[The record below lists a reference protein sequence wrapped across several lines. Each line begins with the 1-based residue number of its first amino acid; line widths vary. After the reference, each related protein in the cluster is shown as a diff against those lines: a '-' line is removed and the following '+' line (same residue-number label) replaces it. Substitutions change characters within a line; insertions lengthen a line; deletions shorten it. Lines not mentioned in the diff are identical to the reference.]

1 MEYEI
6 KTGDCIDVMKTM
18 PDECVDTIITSP
30 PYWGLRDYGGG
41 GKVWGGDPECNHE
54 WEGYTRPS
62 ENTRNNDNSL
72 QLKSAY
78 WEPQEQ
84 AFCEHCDAWFGQLGL
99 EPNPEQYV
107 KNMVEVFREARRILK
122 PEGTLWLN
130 LGDSYVGGGRGFQ
143 YSKEGTI
150 QKSYN
155 DAGVRYGAPTGKI
168 EGLKPKALVG
178 IPWHVA
184 FALQADGWW
193 LRQDIVWAKPNCMP
207 ESVTDRCTK
216 SLEYV
221 FMLTKSKHYYFDHE
235 AIKEPTKGGASTKR
249 PAKEQTFRYGDDDS
263 WAVEGD
269 RDRIMKAK
277 GIAEAR
283 TKDYAKRNKRSV
295 WWVGPKPFK
304 EAHFA
309 VFPIELIEPMVLAGC
324 PQDGTV
330 FDPFGGSGTTAV
342 TALKHGRSAIISELN
357 EDYVEIARNR
367 IEGFRREVGI
377 DKTNVEWL

>member
-18 PDECVDTIITSP
+18 SDECVDTIITSP
-30 PYWGLRDYGGG
+30 PYWGLRDYGTAT
-41 GKVWGGDPECNHE
+41 WEGGDPDCSHKRDSKHSESCSTGQKNL
-54 WEGYTRPS
+54 EGAIGDGIYKTVCKRCGAI
-62 ENTRNNDNSL
+62 RKDR
-72 QLKSAY
+72 QI
-78 WEPQEQ
+78 
-84 AFCEHCDAWFGQLGL
+84 GL
-99 EPNPEQYV
+99 EETPEEYV
-107 KNMVEVFREARRILK
+107 QRLVEVFREARRILK
-122 PEGTLWLN
+122 PHGTLWLN
-130 LGDSYVGGGRGFQ
+130 LGDSYVGGGRGSA
-143 YSKEGTI
+143 YSKDGTI
-150 QKSYN
+150 QKSYI
-155 DAGVRYGAPTGKI
+155 DAGVQYGAPTGKI
-168 EGLKPKALVG
+168 EGLKPKDLVG
-178 IPWHVA
+178 IPWRVA

-216 SLEYV
+216 SHEYV

-283 TKDYAKRNKRSV
+283 TKNYTKRNKRSV

-330 FDPFGGSGTTAV
+330 FDPFGGAGTTVVA
-342 TALKHGRSAIISELN
+342 ALKHGRNAIISELN